1 MAANTRASSNPHE
14 LTMEL
19 RKFFGQSG
27 KVYYVTHSPE
37 TYWKAFVET
46 SDGFVTVEA
55 KTAARDCG
63 AQFEVIP
70 TRMSIGVI
78 FGTKAAL
85 SPIVK
90 LIQIGLKGGARAR
103 ATRRCRCIHTPT
115 NNQSTTGD

>member
-1 MAANTRASSNPHE
+1 MAANTRASSNPNE

-46 SDGFVTVEA
+46 RDGFVTVEA

-63 AQFEVIP
+63 AQFEDNPNTHVYW
-70 TRMSIGVI
+70 GH
-78 FGTKAAL
+78 L
-85 SPIVK
+85 W
-90 LIQIGLKGGARAR
+90 
-103 ATRRCRCIHTPT
+103 
-115 NNQSTTGD
+115 NQSGRAANR